1 VELLIP
7 EFLFHRHRKEFPLGL
22 EGVKGL
28 AEVFQSS
35 LTAMGNPLRDTVHG
49 ADGAVGEE
57 LIEPPEACGCFNR
70 GTTRC

>member
-7 EFLFHRHRKEFPLGL
+7 EFLFHRDRKEFPLGL

-49 ADGAVGEE
+49 AG
-57 LIEPPEACGCFNR
+57 GCCR
-70 GTTRC
+70 